1 MKKGSA
7 EKKGEAGIL
16 EIFLRAQSK
25 GSLTK
30 ADMTGEMKY
39 PSPLLGWSVWG
50 LGGLLYLLGFYQR
63 VAPAV
68 MTSELMADFGTGAA
82 GLGNL
87 SASYY
92 YSYVAM
98 QVPTGLLAD
107 AWGPRRLLT
116 TGAILASAGTFLF
129 AWAPTLLWANLGR
142 VLIGGAV
149 GVAFVAVL
157 KLAAHWLPPSR
168 FAMAS
173 GLALFSGVLGAVTA
187 GVPLRLLIDHMGWRP
202 AMFASGG
209 ITLALAVSTWVF
221 IRDDPSAKG
230 FLSYGHA
237 GPVESRGTRRISP
250 LAGLGRIFRYRN
262 TWFFFLAP
270 GGLVGPILSFAGLW
284 GVPFLQVRFG
294 LTPAAGAAVCSALM
308 VFWAVGGPILGGL
321 SDRIGRRKP
330 LYLAGCLVAAACW
343 ALALFIPGL
352 PFWAFAV
359 LMGVIGLASGGV
371 MIGFAFSKESVPP
384 NLAGTVAGVVNMGH
398 MMAPTL
404 LQPAIGWIL
413 DRMWTGEML
422 GGVRVYHSAAFQAG
436 FSLMWVWSVL
446 SCLFIS
452 LTKETYCRQLS
463 PEREDKSGENRI
475 SISPG
480 GLRKQK

>member
-1 MKKGSA
+1 MTA
-7 EKKGEAGIL
+7 EKE
-16 EIFLRAQSK
+16 
-25 GSLTK
+25 
-30 ADMTGEMKY
+30 Y
-39 PSPLLGWSVWG
+39 PPAPLAWSIWG

-68 MTSELMADFGTGAA
+68 MTSELMADFRTGAA

-87 SASYY
+87 SACYY

-116 TGAILASAGTFLF
+116 AGAVIAAGGTALF
-129 AWAPTLLWANLGR
+129 AWAPSLLWANLGR

-149 GVAFVAVL
+149 GVAFVAFL
-157 KLAAHWLPPSR
+157 KLATTWLPPAR
-168 FAMAS
+168 FATAS
-173 GLALFSGVLGAVTA
+173 GIALFFGVSGAVTA
-187 GVPLRLLIDHMGWRP
+187 GVPLRALIDCLGWRP
-202 AMFASGG
+202 AMLVSGL
-209 ITLALAVSTWVF
+209 ITLALAASTWAFV
-221 IRDDPSAKG
+221 RDDPAAKG
-230 FLSYGHA
+230 FRSYAPHS
-237 GPVESRGTRRISP
+237 PVNPPGARRLSP

-308 VFWAVGGPILGGL
+308 VCWAVGGPILGSL

-330 LYLAGCLVAAACW
+330 LYLTGCLVAAAGW
-343 ALALFIPGL
+343 AMAIFVPGL
-352 PFWAFAV
+352 SIELFVV
-359 LMGVIGLASGGV
+359 LVAVIGLASGGV

-404 LQPAIGWIL
+404 LQPVIGWVL
-413 DRMWTGEML
+413 DLMWTGQMQ
-422 GGVRVYHSAAFQAG
+422 GSVRVYHLEAFQAG
-436 FSLMWVWSVL
+436 FSLMLVWSIL

-452 LTKETYCRQLS
+452 LTKETYCRQLL
-463 PEREDKSGENRI
+463 PDEGAKLG
-475 SISPG
+475 
-480 GLRKQK
+480 

>member
-1 MKKGSA
+1 MIG
-7 EKKGEAGIL
+7 EKK
-16 EIFLRAQSK
+16 
-25 GSLTK
+25 
-30 ADMTGEMKY
+30 Y
-39 PSPLLGWSVWG
+39 PPPMLAWSIWG

-68 MTSELMADFGTGAA
+68 MTSELMADFRTGAA

-87 SASYY
+87 SACYY
-92 YSYVAM
+92 YSYVAV

-116 TGAILASAGTFLF
+116 IGAVIASAGTVLF

-149 GVAFVAVL
+149 GVAFVAFL
-157 KLAAHWLPPSR
+157 KLATTWLPPSR
-168 FAMAS
+168 FATAS
-173 GLALFSGVLGAVTA
+173 GLALFFGVSGAVTA
-187 GVPLRLLIDHMGWRP
+187 GVPLRVLIDYMGWRP
-202 AMFASGG
+202 AMLASGV
-209 ITLALAVSTWVF
+209 ITLALAGSTWTFV
-221 IRDDPSAKG
+221 RDDPSAKG
-230 FLSYGHA
+230 FLSYA
-237 GPVESRGTRRISP
+237 STDPPNSRGAHRISP

-262 TWFFFLAP
+262 TWFFFFAP

-308 VFWAVGGPILGGL
+308 VCWAVGGPILGSL

-330 LYLAGCLVAAACW
+330 LYLAGCLVAATGW
-343 ALALFIPGL
+343 AMAIFIPGL
-352 PFWAFAV
+352 PFEVFVV
-359 LMGVIGLASGGV
+359 LVGLIGLASGGV

-404 LQPAIGWIL
+404 LQPVIGWVL
-413 DRMWTGEML
+413 DRMWTGQML
-422 GGVRVYHSAAFQAG
+422 GGVRVYHVEAFQAG
-436 FSLMWVWSVL
+436 FSLMLVWSIL
-446 SCLFIS
+446 SCLLVS
-452 LTKETYCRQLS
+452 LTKETYCRQLL
-463 PEREDKSGENRI
+463 PEEGAKLG
-475 SISPG
+475 
-480 GLRKQK
+480 

>member
-1 MKKGSA
+1 MTA
-7 EKKGEAGIL
+7 EKE
-16 EIFLRAQSK
+16 
-25 GSLTK
+25 
-30 ADMTGEMKY
+30 Y
-39 PSPLLGWSVWG
+39 PPAPLAWSIWG

-68 MTSELMADFGTGAA
+68 MTSELMADFRTGAA

-87 SASYY
+87 SACYY

-116 TGAILASAGTFLF
+116 AGAVIAAGGTALF
-129 AWAPTLLWANLGR
+129 AWAPSLLWANLGR

-149 GVAFVAVL
+149 GVAFVAFL
-157 KLAAHWLPPSR
+157 KLATTWLPPAR
-168 FAMAS
+168 FATAS
-173 GLALFSGVLGAVTA
+173 GIALFFGVSGAVTA
-187 GVPLRLLIDHMGWRP
+187 GVPLRALIDCLGWRP
-202 AMFASGG
+202 AMLVSGV
-209 ITLALAVSTWVF
+209 ITLALAASTWAFV
-221 IRDDPSAKG
+221 RDDPAAKG
-230 FLSYGHA
+230 FRSYAPHS
-237 GPVESRGTRRISP
+237 PVNPPGARRLSP

-308 VFWAVGGPILGGL
+308 VCWAVGGPILGSL

-330 LYLAGCLVAAACW
+330 LYLTGCLVAAAGW
-343 ALALFIPGL
+343 AMAIFVPGL
-352 PFWAFAV
+352 SIELFVV
-359 LMGVIGLASGGV
+359 LVAVIGLASGGV

-404 LQPAIGWIL
+404 LQPVIGWVL
-413 DRMWTGEML
+413 DLMWTGQMQ
-422 GGVRVYHSAAFQAG
+422 GSVRVYHLEAFQAG
-436 FSLMWVWSVL
+436 FSLMLVWSIL

-452 LTKETYCRQLS
+452 LTKETYCHQLL
-463 PEREDKSGENRI
+463 PDEGAKLG
-475 SISPG
+475 
-480 GLRKQK
+480 

>member
-1 MKKGSA
+1 LKFFCGKGKGSP
-7 EKKGEAGIL
+7 
-16 EIFLRAQSK
+16 
-25 GSLTK
+25 TK
-30 ADMTGEMKY
+30 VEMTGEKKY
-39 PSPLLGWSVWG
+39 PPPLLGWSVWG
-50 LGGLLYLLGFYQR
+50 LGSLLYLLGFYQR

-68 MTSELMADFGTGAA
+68 MTSELMADFATGAA

-87 SASYY
+87 SACYY

-116 TGAILASAGTFLF
+116 AGAILASAGTLLF

-157 KLAAHWLPPSR
+157 KLAGHWLPPSH

-173 GLALFSGVLGAVTA
+173 GLELFSGVLGAVTA
-187 GVPLRLLIDHMGWRP
+187 GIPLRLLIDHMGWRP

-209 ITLALAVSTWVF
+209 ITLALAAATWVF
-221 IRDDPSAKG
+221 VRDDPSAKG
-230 FLSYGHA
+230 FSSYAHA
-237 GPVESRGTRRISP
+237 GLANSPRIRRISP
-250 LAGLGRIFRYRN
+250 LAGLGRIFHYRN

-270 GGLVGPILSFAGLW
+270 GGLIGPILSFAGLW

-308 VFWAVGGPILGGL
+308 VSWAVGGPVLGRL

-330 LYLAGCLVAAACW
+330 LYLAGCFVAATCW
-343 ALALFIPGL
+343 VMVLFIPGL
-352 PFWAFAV
+352 PFWVFAV
-359 LMGVIGLASGGV
+359 LIGVIGLASGGV

-404 LQPAIGWIL
+404 LQPAIGWVL

-422 GGVRVYHSAAFQAG
+422 GGVRVYHAGAFQAG
-436 FSLMWVWSVL
+436 FSLMVAWSIL
-446 SCLFIS
+446 SCLLIS
-452 LTKETYCRQLS
+452 LTKETFCRQFS
-463 PEREDKSGENRI
+463 PEKEDK
-475 SISPG
+475 
-480 GLRKQK
+480 